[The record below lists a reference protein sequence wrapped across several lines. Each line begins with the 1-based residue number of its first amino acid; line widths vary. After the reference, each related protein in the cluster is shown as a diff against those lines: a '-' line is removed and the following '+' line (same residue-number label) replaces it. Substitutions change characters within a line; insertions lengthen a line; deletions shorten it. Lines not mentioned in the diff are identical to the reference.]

1 MSLDLTAPQ
10 ILKTD
15 AIALRIA
22 PFSRTSHV
30 VTWLSAEFGRITTV
44 VKGACRP
51 KSAFLGQYDLFY
63 CCELLFYRHEHDGV
77 HAIREVTPLDTRE
90 ALRADWRRVVTAS
103 YLADLV
109 SRVAQPAQESGDLY
123 ELLDETLVAL
133 CRAPPTLGTM
143 LQFELSLLQHQG
155 VLPGFA
161 LCPTCHT
168 PTAAPWVRFAIGA
181 GQVRCAHSTPS
192 TAGES
197 VLTVHREVLL
207 QLQRLSQETQHY
219 TAKAGDQGCAQEP
232 LAPHLSLGLWRFLG
246 IFIRSHLDTPPGP
259 RRLALELLETDPA
272 RFGGATT
279 GDS

>member
-1 MSLDLTAPQ
+1 MSVELTAPQ
-10 ILKTD
+10 ILQTE
-15 AIALRIA
+15 AMALRIA

-63 CCELLFYRHEHDGV
+63 RCELLFYRHEHDGV

-90 ALRADWRRVVTAS
+90 GLRADWRRVSTAS
-103 YLADLV
+103 YLADLIA
-109 SRVAQPAQESGDLY
+109 RVAQPAQESDDLY
-123 ELLDETLVAL
+123 GLLDEAL
-133 CRAPPTLGTM
+133 DGLCVAPPTLRTV
-143 LQFELSLLQHQG
+143 LQFELSLLRHQG

-168 PTAAPWVRFAIGA
+168 AAASPWVRFALGA
-181 GQVRCAHSTPS
+181 GQVRCAHSSPAS
-192 TAGES
+192 AGEA
-197 VLTVHREVLL
+197 VLTVHRDVLL
-207 QLQRLSQETQHY
+207 RLQRLSQEHPSAPPPPARTP
-219 TAKAGDQGCAQEP
+219 P
-232 LAPHLSLGLWRFLG
+232 LAPHLSLGLRRFLG
-246 IFIRSHLDTPPGP
+246 IFIHSHLETPPAP

-272 RFGGATT
+272 LLWGAKT